1 MNESDSEDSDSNWQ
15 DASSESSNSTEDS
28 DAVWS
33 VAFDGDMDLS
43 SDVEENQSQIPHH
56 NTHKVYAS
64 SVESEQSD
72 SEKPDQLLIRQ
83 LWGVARGGVLDK
95 RRIMSRLVPSGHA
108 QTVLTTDA
116 KPYCAQFSHDGSMLY
131 CATQDFKLHIMDTTR
146 GFRSAATIDAA
157 PGRWTITDC
166 DLARDSRTLIY
177 ASIHDTVYLVNLS
190 HFVDSGMRD
199 ATGMSDHIPLSLGGD
214 FGVWSVRLSD
224 DGREVVAGCSDGL
237 IFVYDIE
244 TRQVIH
250 QVQGHADDVNAVTFA
265 DLSSNVLISGSDDSI
280 IKVWDRRSSLPAG
293 KPAGVLTGHT
303 EGITFI
309 TTKDRDGRTAVSNGK
324 DQTMKVW
331 DLRKMLEYGTVKSR
345 EACAVDLGTNFDY
358 RWQPYPRRAGARKHP
373 FDVSVATYT
382 GHSVL
387 RTLIRCH
394 FSPAS
399 TSNRY
404 LYTGSSDGSVYIYD
418 PVAHPS
424 GGGPPLKILKSK
436 STSSASSEEA
446 TSDAE
451 LQLRMLLTRAGEGST
466 ERNFLMR
473 LLRQQRRAEESSCAR
488 DVAWNPNEPT
498 IVASMWRG
506 DVGSLEAFEFAS

>member
-28 DAVWS
+28 EAVWS
-33 VAFDGDMDLS
+33 VAFGGDMEQS
-43 SDVEENQSQIPHH
+43 SDEDEEDQSQMPHH
-56 NTHKVYAS
+56 STHEVYAS
-64 SVESEQSD
+64 SVESDQSD

-95 RRIMSRLVPSGHA
+95 RRIMSRLVPSGHG

-116 KPYCAQFSHDGSMLY
+116 KPYCAQFSNDGSMLY

-373 FDVSVATYT
+373 FDVSVATFT

-424 GGGPPLKILKSK
+424 GGPPLKVLKSG
-436 STSSASSEEA
+436 STSSASEEA
-446 TSDAE
+446 SDAE
-451 LQLRMLLTRAGEGST
+451 LQLRMLLTRAGEGSS

-473 LLRQQRRAEESSCAR
+473 LLRQQRRAEESCAR

-506 DVGSLEAFEFAS
+506 DAGSLEAFEFAS